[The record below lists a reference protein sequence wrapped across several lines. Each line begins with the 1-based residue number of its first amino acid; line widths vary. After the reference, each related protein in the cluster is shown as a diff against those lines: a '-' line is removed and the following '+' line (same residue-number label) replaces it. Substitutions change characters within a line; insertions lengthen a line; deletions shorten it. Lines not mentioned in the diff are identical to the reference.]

1 MANFDMEQA
10 TKDAMKEW
18 DKTHGAEDSSD
29 GNSEDCGDP
38 TCMSCNKEMTAEDRK
53 KLLLAEKMF
62 VDVVPNPDNPTGEE
76 VGVVV
81 SLPTTRSMA
90 RTMLLAVIRTMS
102 IASGE
107 TPESVIE
114 LLIYDLKNEG
124 NYEPIE
130 FNK

>member
-18 DKTHGAEDSSD
+18 DKIHGAEGSSEND
-29 GNSEDCGDP
+29 GEDCGDP

-62 VDVVPNPDNPTGEE
+62 VDVVPNPDDPTGKD

-81 SLPTTRSMA
+81 SLPTTRNMA
-90 RTMLLAVIRTMS
+90 RTMLLAVVRTMA

-114 LLIYDLKNEG
+114 QLVHDFKNEG

-130 FNK
+130 IKK